1 MGAAEGAVKFP
12 GGAANRSGFA
22 PKNQWFR
29 AEDRMLI
36 YDSTT
41 GGYLEGPPPKG
52 SGAWAFMKWL
62 FGPPK
67 NVYPTRLPRS
77 QERLAKLRRQVDEY
91 NAERAAE
98 RAPCCRC
105 PKAP

>member
-1 MGAAEGAVKFP
+1 
-12 GGAANRSGFA
+12 
-22 PKNQWFR
+22 
-29 AEDRMLI
+29 MLI

-41 GGYLEGPPPKG
+41 GGYLEGPPPNG
-52 SGAWAFMKWL
+52 SGAWAFLKWL

-77 QERLAKLRRQVDEY
+77 PERLAKLRRQVDEY